1 MPKTGYVAA
10 RVEPALKKSAQNVL
24 RRVGLSTTEA
34 ITLFL
39 RQVVLQRGLPFE
51 ARIPNRL
58 TRAAIEELESGAG
71 ESFAGTNAEFFASL
85 GRKRKTKRKI

>member
-1 MPKTGYVAA
+1 MPKTGYVTA

-24 RRVGLSTTEA
+24 RRVGLTTTEA

-71 ESFAGTNAEFFASL
+71 ESFAGTNAELFASL
-85 GRKRKTKRKI
+85 GRKRKT

>member
-10 RVEPALKKSAQNVL
+10 RVEPALKKSAQTVL

-39 RQVVLQRGLPFE
+39 HKVVLQRGLPFE
-51 ARIPNRL
+51 ARIPNRS
-58 TRAAIEELESGAG
+58 TRQAIDELESGGG
-71 ESFAGTNAEFFASL
+71 ESFAGSNADLLSSL
-85 GRKRKTKRKI
+85 SRKRKA